1 VERAWLALGG
11 PATATTA
18 RELDEAQAYLDE
30 LADLERR
37 AQGPLELDRLEEALK
52 KLYAPS
58 RPDAS
63 VRVELLTVHKA
74 KGLQFDTVIVPGL
87 ERRTRA
93 DERRLLQWARLPE
106 AAADTVVVAPVAGF
120 GDDANRLYR
129 WLEGLEAAKL
139 QEERRRLLYVAAT
152 RAKRWLHLLGTCRL
166 QPDDAG
172 GVTLVRPASGVAL
185 GLLWP
190 VVEAEFE
197 ARLASLGTVEG
208 EASPEIPR
216 DPPLRRLPLAW
227 QRPEPV
233 APRIVTS
240 RPATASA
247 APAVEFDWVTETA
260 RHVGTVVHR
269 ELQRIACDG
278 PDGAVADGAARRR
291 YDDELAELGVP
302 AERRETAVARVAAAL
317 ERTLADERGRWL
329 LDPGHASAA
338 NELALTGRVGRE
350 IVSIV
355 IDRTFVD
362 ADGTRWIV
370 DYKTSTHEGADLDG
384 FLDREVERYRPQ
396 LERYA
401 ALVRRL
407 GPETVKLG
415 LYFPLLSAWRSWS

>member
-1 VERAWLALGG
+1 
-11 PATATTA
+11 
-18 RELDEAQAYLDE
+18 
-30 LADLERR
+30 
-37 AQGPLELDRLEEALK
+37 
-52 KLYAPS
+52 
-58 RPDAS
+58 
-63 VRVELLTVHKA
+63 
-74 KGLQFDTVIVPGL
+74 
-87 ERRTRA
+87 
-93 DERRLLQWARLPE
+93 LPE

-152 RAKRWLHLLGTCRL
+152 RAKRWLHLIGTCRL
-166 QPDDAG
+166 RPDDAG

-216 DPPLRRLPLAW
+216 DPPLRRLPLDW

-240 RPATASA
+240 RPTTASA

-269 ELQRIACDG
+269 ELQRIAFGGTDG
-278 PDGAVADGAARRR
+278 GVDDVAARRR
-291 YDDELAELGVP
+291 YDDQLAELGVP
-302 AERRETAVARVAAAL
+302 AERREAAAARVAEAL

-329 LDPGHASAA
+329 LDAGHTSAA

-370 DYKTSTHEGADLDG
+370 DYKTSTHEGADLEG
-384 FLDREVERYRPQ
+384 FLASEVERYRPQ

-407 GPETVKLG
+407 GPEPVKLG